1 MQAKLR
7 GEGGGSGNQV
17 KGQGSIAEGDRAC
30 AAAAGDAGEAGAAQA
45 VAAGEFE
52 GGGKEQ

>member
-1 MQAKLR
+1 MR